1 MAKLGRPS
9 PGLDDYPY
17 WQEHWSVRRK
27 QRVPLSWN
35 RLSLLVWSFPQ
46 FRCEMTSLAA
56 LLTHIHIA
64 LQFFDA
70 HHAIAAALGLI
81 ADDSLVAGFPVNE

>member
-1 MAKLGRPS
+1 MLRPGARPAREQALVES
-9 PGLDDYPY
+9 
-17 WQEHWSVRRK
+17 R
-27 QRVPLSWN
+27 N
-35 RLSLLVWSFPQ
+35 RLSLLVWSFTQ
-46 FRCEMTSLAA
+46 VRREMILLVA

-70 HHAIAAALGLI
+70 HRAVAAALGLI